1 MCDERRVLV
10 VEDAAPIRDLLHDV
24 LTYSGYLVTL
34 AHHGAH
40 GLQQITTAPPCVI
53 LLDLDMPWMDG
64 QNFVR
69 AYRQT
74 SPPHACI
81 ILMTTSRDGA
91 HHAAALQVAGHL
103 RKPFELDDLLD
114 MVDHHVRVHPAT
126 APFG

>member
-1 MCDERRVLV
+1 MCNERRVLV
-10 VEDAAPIRDLLHDV
+10 VEDATPIRDLLHDV
-24 LTYSGYLVTL
+24 LTFSGYLVTL

-53 LLDLDMPWMDG
+53 PLDLDIPVMDG
-64 QNFVR
+64 QEFVR